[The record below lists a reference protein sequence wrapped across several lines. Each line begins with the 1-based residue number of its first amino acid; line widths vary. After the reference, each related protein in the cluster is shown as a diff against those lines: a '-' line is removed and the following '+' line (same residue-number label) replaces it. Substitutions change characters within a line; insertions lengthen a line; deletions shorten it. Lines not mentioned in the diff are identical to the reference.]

1 MDTTG
6 PRQLKKTADVVVG
19 VVVVVFVV
27 IVVVVTVVPF
37 IAVVM
42 ITWARHMTHF
52 EIINKQTKMH
62 VTLFNSMFSISAAT
76 QV

>member
-6 PRQLKKTADVVVG
+6 PRQLKTTADVVVG
-19 VVVVVFVV
+19 VVAFVV
-27 IVVVVTVVPF
+27 VVVVTVVPF

-52 EIINKQTKMH
+52 EIINKQSKMH
-62 VTLFNSMFSISAAT
+62 VM
-76 QV
+76 

>member
-6 PRQLKKTADVVVG
+6 PRQLKTTADVVVG
-19 VVVVVFVV
+19 VVVFVV
-27 IVVVVTVVPF
+27 VVVVVTVVPF

-52 EIINKQTKMH
+52 EIINKQSKMH
-62 VTLFNSMFSISAAT
+62 VM
-76 QV
+76 

>member
-1 MDTTG
+1 MDKTG

-27 IVVVVTVVPF
+27 VFVVLVTVVPF

-62 VTLFNSMFSISAAT
+62 VM
-76 QV
+76 